1 VPLGG
6 GSGSIADTSA
16 EAASTTVLDELRRFY
31 RLGLQEKLQH
41 IAQAA

>member
-1 VPLGG
+1 M
-6 GSGSIADTSA
+6 
-16 EAASTTVLDELRRFY
+16 LDELRRFY